1 MGFSMRSAA
10 LTLMA
15 LGVLSACAEATD
27 AVAPVANP
35 GVSIPVYIG
44 TTDNGTP
51 FYTTT
56 DPANF
61 ANPPIYAGDP
71 GVLAMAPYYAG
82 NVGYFI
88 SPTRRAHYVY
98 CPPRGGRGYSH
109 ARGGGHHR

>member
-1 MGFSMRSAA
+1 MRRAA

-15 LGVLSACAEATD
+15 LAVLSACAEATD

-35 GVSIPVYIG
+35 GVSAPVYVG

-61 ANPPIYAGDP
+61 AYPPAYPGDP

-82 NVGYFI
+82 NGYFI
-88 SPTRRAHYVY
+88 WPTRRAHYAY
-98 CPPRGGRGYSH
+98 CPPRGGRSFSH
-109 ARGGGHHR
+109 ARGGGRHR